1 MKTAIPIT
9 HARRNKLQQWDR
21 TTGKCPSERFCLSVF
36 HKASAWQLRK
46 GEYNCSK
53 CISFLAIKQVSHV
66 HLGDG
71 KRKGSAGRREKLW
84 RIESCYFILNF
95 IFHLCI
101 FMSTSGGKLHF
112 WEPRSN
118 TSDAFLSPG
127 CVILL
132 AVRREM
138 EDGRDRVKMEQRR
151 GEAVMLYSPVTWS
164 TRMREVI
171 MRPYWEKSCSSSF
184 WVIVFGR
191 PLTYKFASL
200 MEAELGRA

>member
-1 MKTAIPIT
+1 MYT
-9 HARRNKLQQWDR
+9 L
-21 TTGKCPSERFCLSVF
+21 GMERE
-36 HKASAWQLRK
+36 K
-46 GEYNCSK
+46 G
-53 CISFLAIKQVSHV
+53 V
-66 HLGDG
+66 
-71 KRKGSAGRREKLW
+71 SAGRREKLW

-101 FMSTSGGKLHF
+101 FMSKSCGKLRF

-127 CVILL
+127 CVILWQSGGKW
-132 AVRREM
+132 

-151 GEAVMLYSPVTWS
+151 GKAVMLYSPVTWS

>member
-71 KRKGSAGRREKLW
+71 KRKGSKCRQEGEIMTHRVLLLYTQFYIPSMHIYEHVWWK
-84 RIESCYFILNF
+84 I
-95 IFHLCI
+95 
-101 FMSTSGGKLHF
+101 
-112 WEPRSN
+112 
-118 TSDAFLSPG
+118 AFLGTSQQHLWCISQSWLCHFAG
-127 CVILL
+127 SQEGNGGW
-132 AVRREM
+132 AWQS
-138 EDGRDRVKMEQRR
+138 EDGTKTR
-151 GEAVMLYSPVTWS
+151 GSCHAVLTSHLVHQNAWGNNAS
-164 TRMREVI
+164 ILRE
-171 MRPYWEKSCSSSF
+171 ELLQFLLSHSF
-184 WVIVFGR
+184 WQATDV
-191 PLTYKFASL
+191 
-200 MEAELGRA
+200 